1 MKPIWWKWNRFDGIE
16 TDLAENETD
25 LGNET
30 DLWNCNLFLAI
41 EWNWYRFR
49 GCYLYFAVH
58 QVPWFIPTLCSQ
70 RTRVCCFNST
80 LCYKSLR
87 LGSADSRP
95 PFQKFENKA
104 GKNGPGIS
112 ADDSVESLLG
122 LEPFGRPRRIGD
134 VDKGSRVPLKVV
146 DYRISTLIVDIR
158 K

>member
-70 RTRVCCFNST
+70 RTRVCSFTTQHRATSLSGWINGFSTPSCFKTSKT
-80 LCYKSLR
+80 R
-87 LGSADSRP
+87 G
-95 PFQKFENKA
+95 

-112 ADDSVESLLG
+112 ADVSVESLLG

-134 VDKGSRVPLKVV
+134 VDKGS
-146 DYRISTLIVDIR
+146 IVL
-158 K
+158 